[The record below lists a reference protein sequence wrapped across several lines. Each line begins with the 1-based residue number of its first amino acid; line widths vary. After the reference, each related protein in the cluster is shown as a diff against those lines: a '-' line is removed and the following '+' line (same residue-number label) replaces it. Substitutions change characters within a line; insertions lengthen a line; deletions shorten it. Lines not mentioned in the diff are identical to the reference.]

1 MPEAEGDR
9 EVRIAVARS
18 IKTRGKILTI
28 AAVAADMGKD
38 VAAIDAAFARMIE
51 DRVFRPRK
59 DSDEIYAYSPFCVGP
74 TDFFVTTGGRIWFA
88 IDAWDA
94 LGVPAALGE
103 SGVIETHCAD
113 CGESLVVDVD
123 ADGATELQTWTV
135 MQVGV
140 PARDFWKDIA
150 YTESTINL
158 FKSEEHAERW
168 RDKHKPPA
176 SAFLPIEQA
185 TALAHEWYK
194 NKLDPDWRRY
204 TTEEAEAIFDEL
216 ALDPEFW
223 RLS

>member
-18 IKTRGKILTI
+18 IKTRGKIPTI
-28 AAVAADMGKD
+28 AAVAAEMGKD

-59 DSDEIYAYSPFCVGP
+59 DSHEIYAYSPFCVGP

-94 LGVPAALGE
+94 LGVPAALSE